1 MLLPELVNVL
11 KSKSDSLHSIYLNC
25 GAVYCMVVQDSL
37 VSLCSLNYEVNTLQL
52 TNLNVSQPQFPVLPC
67 RFSFW
72 FGIGNESATFRT
84 RISFFYCFHFLWPF
98 SIFYCFC
105 CFWYTECF
113 WIRVQNLRTDY
124 TLCSIQYIWVSPN
137 TPTIRRK
144 GWREATLTP
153 PWGPPMKSLKIKQF
167 GTVGILKLCDSMH
180 VEPNQRHGEKLMM
193 HWVKVKTWNAND
205 A

>member
-1 MLLPELVNVL
+1 MHGAVLYGNSRLYSQSMLPKLWSQYLTAQKFVRLATSV
-11 KSKSDSLHSIYLNC
+11 HSIALQVQLLIWYRKRKRHYSHTNKFFFIVFIFC
-25 GAVYCMVVQDSL
+25 GLFLYFTASAASDTPSVFE
-37 VSLCSLNYEVNTLQL
+37 YEYRIYV
-52 TNLNVSQPQFPVLPC
+52 
-67 RFSFW
+67 
-72 FGIGNESATFRT
+72 RT
-84 RISFFYCFHFLWPF
+84 I
-98 SIFYCFC
+98 
-105 CFWYTECF
+105 
-113 WIRVQNLRTDY
+113 QY